1 MVEHVSAMIEA
12 LAPFEVPPRASA
24 LRASDV
30 TDEHLM
36 SEARGGCDAAFEA
49 LMHRHYR
56 QVANFAARMTGRHDV
71 AGDIAQHAFVA
82 LYDQRRQYRRG
93 ARLLPWLYTIV
104 RRRCARVMRIE
115 ARTVTGSRDAV
126 VDEADPAE
134 TVEGQELVG
143 ALRVALHQ
151 LPERERGA
159 VIMFH
164 YMQWSYDDIAEALGC
179 KPGAART
186 AACRGRAR
194 LRELL
199 ADFEEDPK

>member
-1 MVEHVSAMIEA
+1 MSAIIEA
-12 LAPFEVPPRASA
+12 LAPSGVPSGTSARRATA
-24 LRASDV
+24 V

-36 SEARGGCDAAFEA
+36 AEARGGCDAAFEA

-56 QVANFAARMTGRHDV
+56 LVANFAARMTGRHDL
-71 AGDIAQHAFVA
+71 AGDIAQHAFVT

-93 ARLLPWLYTIV
+93 ARFLPWLYTIV
-104 RRRCARVMRIE
+104 RRRCARVMKIE
-115 ARTVTGSRDAV
+115 TRTVSESWDVPG
-126 VDEADPAE
+126 DEAGPAE
-134 TVEGQELVG
+134 AAEDQELIG
-143 ALRVALHQ
+143 ALRAALHR

-164 YMQWSYDDIAEALGC
+164 YMQWSYDDIAETLGC

-199 ADFEEDPK
+199 VDFEEDSK